1 MMKFDYGPYQLS
13 ETDIL
18 KITKRIQNSQAPAV
32 LSREEQELINDYR
45 LMDRKS
51 QMKVLRFVATILD
64 NKFMG
69 DDY

>member
-1 MMKFDYGPYQLS
+1 MGYNYAGKDLS
-13 ETDIL
+13 EADI
-18 KITKRIQNSQAPAV
+18 IRISKRLQNASEPAV
-32 LSREEQELINDYR
+32 LSVEEQGLINDYR

-51 QMKVLRFVATILD
+51 QMKVLRFIAKILD

>member
-1 MMKFDYGPYQLS
+1 MIRYNGMELS
-13 ETDIL
+13 EADVIR
-18 KITKRIQNSQAPAV
+18 IAKRVQNTSEPAV
-32 LSREEQELINDYR
+32 LSVEEQGLINDYR

-51 QMKVLRFVATILD
+51 QMKVLRFVAKILD